1 MTATIRE
8 TPQKTPWGLVTLLG
22 ALTALGPL
30 AIDMYL
36 PSLPTIGAELHAS
49 AAQTQSTVATFLAG
63 MAIGQL
69 LYGPASDRFGRK
81 PPILLGLVI
90 YVAASA
96 GCMLAA
102 SAPMLIGLRF
112 VQALGACSGAVVSR
126 AIVRDRFDH
135 TDTARMLSLM
145 VLIMGL
151 APVFAPLIGGA
162 LLAIGGW
169 RSIFGVMVAFGAA
182 LGLAAL
188 LRLKESRSAE
198 TEAHARSEH
207 PIRAYVSLLGQRRL
221 VGYALAGA
229 LNGATLFTYIS
240 SSPEVLIGGYGISP
254 QAFGWVFGVNGVGF
268 VVASQLNRR
277 LLRRWSPDEVLRG
290 ASNSAIVCAVLLTAA
305 AVTGVGER
313 WSVLPLLF
321 LVLASYSLMQGN
333 TMAGALNIDPRRAGS
348 ISALMGAASFAT
360 GAAAAWIAGALHDGT
375 PRPMAAVMLVCLIG
389 SAVALRAFALP
400 KRT

>member
-1 MTATIRE
+1 MTATMQK
-8 TPQKTPWGLVTLLG
+8 TLQKTPWGLVTLLG

-96 GCMLAA
+96 ACMLAT

-151 APVFAPLIGGA
+151 APVFAPLLGGA

-182 LGLAAL
+182 LSLAAL

-207 PIRAYVSLLGQRRL
+207 PIRAYISLLTQRRL

-305 AVTGVGER
+305 AVTGLGER

-321 LVLASYSLMQGN
+321 LVLGSYSLMQGN

-360 GAAAAWIAGALHDGT
+360 GAVAAWIAGALHDGT